1 MEADTMKRREFILLL
16 GGAGTW
22 PIAQQPERIRWI
34 GELMAEQRAVR
45 RVGVLLPGAP
55 ADSGQF
61 ASAFVQG
68 LKIAGYVDGENVAL
82 EYRWAEG
89 RTELLPQLAAELV
102 QSGVAVIAVGG
113 PQASLAAK
121 SATSTVPIVAVMGD
135 ADVMLKLVRN
145 FNRPNGNITG
155 VAAFVTAAIWGKRLE
170 LLHEMM
176 PRASVVAILTNPNDQ
191 GSPTIGELI
200 PITRPLALRLLPVTA
215 STDAEIDTAFAAA
228 VDAHADGLLVSDWPF
243 FTVRHDR
250 IAELASRHRLPTIY
264 GWREF
269 VAAGGL
275 ISYGSRLTDAWHQV
289 GVYVGRILK
298 GEKPADLPVVQPTKF
313 EMVINLL
320 AAKALGLAVPNNLL
334 VTADE
339 VIE

>member
-1 MEADTMKRREFILLL
+1 MEADTIKRREFILLL
-16 GGAGTW
+16 GSAATW
-22 PIAQQPERIRWI
+22 PLAEQPGRMHRSRVP
-34 GELMAEQRAVR
+34 MAEQRAIR
-45 RVGVLLPGAP
+45 RVGVLGPGAP
-55 ADSGQF
+55 ADSGHF

-68 LKIAGYVDGENVAL
+68 LKIANYVDGENVAL

-89 RTELLPQLAAELV
+89 RNERLPQLAAELV
-102 QSGVAVIAVGG
+102 QSGVAVIAAGG
-113 PQASLAAK
+113 PQATLAAK

-135 ADVMLKLVRN
+135 AEVLKLVRN

-155 VAAFVTAAIWGKRLE
+155 VAPFESAAIWGKRLE
-170 LLHEMM
+170 LLHEMI
-176 PRASVVAILTNPNDQ
+176 PRASVVAILTNPDDH

-200 PITRPLALRLLPVTA
+200 SIVRPFELRLLPVTA
-215 STDAEIDTAFAAA
+215 STDAEIDTAFATA

-264 GWREF
+264 GWREY

-289 GVYVGRILK
+289 GVYVGRILN
-298 GEKPADLPVVQPTKF
+298 GEKLADLPIVQPTKF
-313 EMVINLL
+313 EMVVNLQ
-320 AAKALGLAVPNNLL
+320 AAKALGLTIPNNLL
-334 VTADE
+334 VSADE

>member
-1 MEADTMKRREFILLL
+1 MRRRDFAALL
-16 GGAGTW
+16 GAATVFLPHAGNT
-22 PIAQQPERIRWI
+22 ERRP
-34 GELMAEQRAVR
+34 MR

-55 ADSGQF
+55 ADSGHF

-68 LKIAGYVDGENVAL
+68 LKIAGYVDGENVTL

-89 RTELLPQLAAELV
+89 LNERLPELAAELV
-102 QSGVAVIAVGG
+102 ESGLAVIAAGG

-121 SATSTVPIVAVMGD
+121 LATSMVPIVAVLGD
-135 ADVMLKLVRN
+135 ADAWLKLVRN
-145 FNRPNGNITG
+145 FNRPDGNITG
-155 VAAFVTAAIWGKRLE
+155 IAMFVTAAIWGKRLE
-170 LLHEMM
+170 LLHEMI

-191 GSPTIGELI
+191 GSPSIEELI
-200 PITRPLALRLLPVTA
+200 SIARPLELRLLSLTA
-215 STDAEIDTAFAAA
+215 STDAGIDTAFATA

-243 FTVRHDR
+243 FTVRHDQ

-264 GWREF
+264 GWREY

-275 ISYGSRLTDAWHQV
+275 ISYGTRLTDAWRQV

-298 GEKPADLPVVQPTKF
+298 GEQPADLPIVQPTKF
-313 EMVINLL
+313 EMVINLRS
-320 AAKALGLAVPNNLL
+320 ARALGLTIPNDLL

>member
-1 MEADTMKRREFILLL
+1 MMKRREFILLL
-16 GGAGTW
+16 GGAATW
-22 PIAQQPERIRWI
+22 PQGRMHRI
-34 GELMAEQRAVR
+34 GVLMAEQRAIH

-55 ADSGQF
+55 ADSGHF

-89 RTELLPQLAAELV
+89 RNERLPQLAAELV

-113 PQASLAAK
+113 PPATLAAK

-135 ADVMLKLVRN
+135 ADMLLKLVGN

-155 VAAFVTAAIWGKRLE
+155 VAVFVTAAIWGKRLE

-176 PRASVVAILTNPNDQ
+176 PRASVVAILTNPTDQ
-191 GSPTIGELI
+191 GSPTIGELVS
-200 PITRPLALRLLPVTA
+200 ITRPLQLRLLPA
-215 STDAEIDTAFAAA
+215 RTDVEIDTASATA

-264 GWREF
+264 AWREY

-275 ISYGSRLTDAWHQV
+275 ISYGSRITDAWHQV

-298 GEKPADLPVVQPTKF
+298 GEKPVDLPIVQPTKF
-313 EMVINLL
+313 EMIINLK
-320 AAKALGLAVPNNLL
+320 AAKALGLTVPNNLL

>member
-1 MEADTMKRREFILLL
+1 MRRRDFAALL
-16 GGAGTW
+16 GAATVFLPHAGNT
-22 PIAQQPERIRWI
+22 ERRP
-34 GELMAEQRAVR
+34 MR

-55 ADSGQF
+55 ADSGHF

-68 LKIAGYVDGENVAL
+68 LKIAGYVDGENVTL

-89 RTELLPQLAAELV
+89 HNERLPELAAELV
-102 QSGVAVIAVGG
+102 ESGLAVIAAGG

-121 SATSTVPIVAVMGD
+121 SATSMVPIVAVLGD
-135 ADVMLKLVRN
+135 ADAWLKLVRN
-145 FNRPNGNITG
+145 FNRPDGNITG
-155 VAAFVTAAIWGKRLE
+155 IAMFVTAAIWGKRLE
-170 LLHEMM
+170 LLHEMI

-191 GSPTIGELI
+191 GSPSIEELI
-200 PITRPLALRLLPVTA
+200 SIARPLELRLLSLTA
-215 STDAEIDTAFAAA
+215 STDAGIDTAFATA

-264 GWREF
+264 GWREY

-275 ISYGSRLTDAWHQV
+275 ISYGTRLTDAWRQV

-298 GEKPADLPVVQPTKF
+298 GEQPADLPIVQPTKF
-313 EMVINLL
+313 EMVINLRS
-320 AAKALGLAVPNNLL
+320 ARALGLTIPNDLL

>member
-1 MEADTMKRREFILLL
+1 MMKRREFILLL
-16 GGAGTW
+16 GGAATW
-22 PIAQQPERIRWI
+22 PLAEQQGRMHRI
-34 GELMAEQRAVR
+34 GVLMAEQRAIH

-55 ADSGQF
+55 ADSGHF

-89 RTELLPQLAAELV
+89 RNERLPQLAAELV

-113 PQASLAAK
+113 PPATLAAK

-135 ADVMLKLVRN
+135 ADMLLKLVGN

-155 VAAFVTAAIWGKRLE
+155 VAVFVTAAIWGKRLE

-176 PRASVVAILTNPNDQ
+176 PRASVVAILTNPTDQ
-191 GSPTIGELI
+191 GSPTIGELVS
-200 PITRPLALRLLPVTA
+200 ITRPLQLRLLPVTA
-215 STDAEIDTAFAAA
+215 STDVEIDTAFATA

-264 GWREF
+264 AWREY

-275 ISYGSRLTDAWHQV
+275 ISYGSRITDAWHQV

-298 GEKPADLPVVQPTKF
+298 GEKPLDLPIVQPTKF
-313 EMVINLL
+313 EMIINLR
-320 AAKALGLAVPNNLL
+320 AAKALGLTVPNNLL

>member
-1 MEADTMKRREFILLL
+1 MRRRDFAALL
-16 GGAGTW
+16 GAATVFLPHAGNT
-22 PIAQQPERIRWI
+22 ERRP
-34 GELMAEQRAVR
+34 MR

-55 ADSGQF
+55 ADSGHF

-68 LKIAGYVDGENVAL
+68 LKIAGYVDGENVTL

-89 RTELLPQLAAELV
+89 HNERLPELAAELV
-102 QSGVAVIAVGG
+102 ESGLAVIATGG

-121 SATSTVPIVAVMGD
+121 SATSMVPIVAVLGD
-135 ADVMLKLVRN
+135 ADAWLKLVRN
-145 FNRPNGNITG
+145 FNRPDGNITG
-155 VAAFVTAAIWGKRLE
+155 IAMFVTAAIWGKRLE
-170 LLHEMM
+170 LLHEMI

-191 GSPTIGELI
+191 GSPSIEELI
-200 PITRPLALRLLPVTA
+200 SIARPLELRLLSLTA
-215 STDAEIDTAFAAA
+215 STDAGIDTAFATA

-243 FTVRHDR
+243 FTVRHDQ

-264 GWREF
+264 GWREY

-275 ISYGSRLTDAWHQV
+275 ISYGTRLTDAWRQV

-298 GEKPADLPVVQPTKF
+298 GEQPADLPIVQPTKF
-313 EMVINLL
+313 EMVINLRS
-320 AAKALGLAVPNNLL
+320 ARALGLTIPNDLL

>member
-1 MEADTMKRREFILLL
+1 MRRRDFAALL
-16 GGAGTW
+16 GAAAVFLPHAGN
-22 PIAQQPERIRWI
+22 AERRTT
-34 GELMAEQRAVR
+34 R

-55 ADSGQF
+55 ADSGHF

-68 LKIAGYVDGENVAL
+68 LKIAGYVDGENVTL

-89 RTELLPQLAAELV
+89 HNERLPQLAAELV
-102 QSGVAVIAVGG
+102 ESGIVVIAAGG

-121 SATSTVPIVAVMGD
+121 SATSMVPIVAVLGD
-135 ADVMLKLVRN
+135 ADAWLKLVRN
-145 FNRPNGNITG
+145 FNRPDGNITG
-155 VAAFVTAAIWGKRLE
+155 IAMFVTAAIWGKRLE
-170 LLHEMM
+170 LLHEMI

-191 GSPTIGELI
+191 GSPSMEELKSI
-200 PITRPLALRLLPVTA
+200 ARPLELRLLSLTA
-215 STDAEIDTAFAAA
+215 STDAGIDTAFATA
-228 VDAHADGLLVSDWPF
+228 VDAHADGLLVSDSPF

-264 GWREF
+264 GWREY

-275 ISYGSRLTDAWHQV
+275 ISYGTRLTDAWRQV

-298 GEKPADLPVVQPTKF
+298 GEQPADLPIVQPTKF
-313 EMVINLL
+313 EMVINLR
-320 AAKALGLAVPNNLL
+320 AARALGLTIPNDLL

>member
-1 MEADTMKRREFILLL
+1 MRRRDFAALL
-16 GGAGTW
+16 GAAAVFLPHAGNT
-22 PIAQQPERIRWI
+22 ERRT
-34 GELMAEQRAVR
+34 MR

-55 ADSGQF
+55 ADSGHF

-68 LKIAGYVDGENVAL
+68 LKIAGYVDGENVTL

-89 RTELLPQLAAELV
+89 HNERLPELAAELV
-102 QSGVAVIAVGG
+102 ESGIAVIATGG

-121 SATSTVPIVAVMGD
+121 SATSMVPIVAVLGD
-135 ADVMLKLVRN
+135 ADAWLKLVRN
-145 FNRPNGNITG
+145 FNRPDGNITG
-155 VAAFVTAAIWGKRLE
+155 IAMFVTAAIWGKRLE
-170 LLHEMM
+170 LLHEMI

-191 GSPTIGELI
+191 GSPSIEELI
-200 PITRPLALRLLPVTA
+200 SIARPLELRLLSLTA
-215 STDAEIDTAFAAA
+215 STDAGIDTAFATA
-228 VDAHADGLLVSDWPF
+228 VDTHADGLLVSDWPF

-264 GWREF
+264 GWREY

-275 ISYGSRLTDAWHQV
+275 ISYGTRLTDAWRQV

-298 GEKPADLPVVQPTKF
+298 GEQPADLPIVQPTKF
-313 EMVINLL
+313 EMVINLQ
-320 AAKALGLAVPNNLL
+320 AARALGLIIPNDLL

>member
-1 MEADTMKRREFILLL
+1 MRRRDFAALL
-16 GGAGTW
+16 GAATVFLPHAGNT
-22 PIAQQPERIRWI
+22 ERRP
-34 GELMAEQRAVR
+34 MR

-55 ADSGQF
+55 ADSGHF

-68 LKIAGYVDGENVAL
+68 LKIAGYVDGENVTL

-89 RTELLPQLAAELV
+89 HNERLPQLAAELV
-102 QSGVAVIAVGG
+102 ESGIAVIAAGG

-121 SATSTVPIVAVMGD
+121 SATSMVPIVAVLGD
-135 ADVMLKLVRN
+135 ADAWLKLVRN
-145 FNRPNGNITG
+145 FNRPDGNITG
-155 VAAFVTAAIWGKRLE
+155 IAMFVTAAIWGKRLE
-170 LLHEMM
+170 LLHEMI

-191 GSPTIGELI
+191 GSPSIEELI
-200 PITRPLALRLLPVTA
+200 SIARPLELRLLSLTA
-215 STDAEIDTAFAAA
+215 STDAGIDTAFATA

-264 GWREF
+264 GWREY

-275 ISYGSRLTDAWHQV
+275 ISYGTRLTDAWRQV

-298 GEKPADLPVVQPTKF
+298 GEQPADLPIVQPTKF
-313 EMVINLL
+313 EMVINLRS
-320 AAKALGLAVPNNLL
+320 ARALGLTIPNDLL

>member
-1 MEADTMKRREFILLL
+1 M
-16 GGAGTW
+16 
-22 PIAQQPERIRWI
+22 
-34 GELMAEQRAVR
+34 R

-55 ADSGQF
+55 ADSGHF

-68 LKIAGYVDGENVAL
+68 LKIAGYVDGENVTL

-89 RTELLPQLAAELV
+89 HNERLPELAAELV
-102 QSGVAVIAVGG
+102 ESGLAVIAAGG

-121 SATSTVPIVAVMGD
+121 SATSMVPIVAVLGD
-135 ADVMLKLVRN
+135 ADAWLKLVRN
-145 FNRPNGNITG
+145 FNRPDGNITG
-155 VAAFVTAAIWGKRLE
+155 IAMFVTAAIWGKRLE
-170 LLHEMM
+170 LLHEMI

-191 GSPTIGELI
+191 GSPSIEELI
-200 PITRPLALRLLPVTA
+200 SIARPLELRLLSLTA
-215 STDAEIDTAFAAA
+215 STDAGIDTAFATA

-243 FTVRHDR
+243 FTVRHDQ

-264 GWREF
+264 GWREY

-275 ISYGSRLTDAWHQV
+275 ISYGTRLTDAWRQV

-298 GEKPADLPVVQPTKF
+298 GEKPTDLPIVQPTKF
-313 EMVINLL
+313 EMVINLRS
-320 AAKALGLAVPNNLL
+320 ARALGLTIPNDLL

>member
-1 MEADTMKRREFILLL
+1 MRRRDFAALL
-16 GGAGTW
+16 GAAPVFLPHVGNT
-22 PIAQQPERIRWI
+22 
-34 GELMAEQRAVR
+34 EQRTMR

-55 ADSGQF
+55 TDSGHF
-61 ASAFVQG
+61 ASAFAQG
-68 LKIAGYVDGENVAL
+68 LKIAGYVDRENVTL
-82 EYRWAEG
+82 QYRWAEG
-89 RTELLPQLAAELV
+89 HNERLPQLAAELV
-102 QSGVAVIAVGG
+102 ESGIAVIAAGG

-121 SATSTVPIVAVMGD
+121 SATSMVPIVAVLGD
-135 ADVMLKLVRN
+135 ADAWLKLVRN
-145 FNRPNGNITG
+145 FNRPDGNITG
-155 VAAFVTAAIWGKRLE
+155 IAMFVTAAIWGKRLE
-170 LLHEMM
+170 LLHEMI

-191 GSPTIGELI
+191 GSPSIEELI
-200 PITRPLALRLLPVTA
+200 SIARPLELRLLSLTA
-215 STDAEIDTAFAAA
+215 STDAGIDTAFAAA

-264 GWREF
+264 GWREY

-275 ISYGSRLTDAWHQV
+275 ISYGSRLTDAWRQV

-298 GEKPADLPVVQPTKF
+298 GERPADLPIVQPTKF
-313 EMVINLL
+313 EMVINLRS
-320 AAKALGLAVPNNLL
+320 ARALGLTIPNDLL

>member
-1 MEADTMKRREFILLL
+1 M
-16 GGAGTW
+16 
-22 PIAQQPERIRWI
+22 
-34 GELMAEQRAVR
+34 R

-55 ADSGQF
+55 ADSGHF

-68 LKIAGYVDGENVAL
+68 LKIAGYVDGENVTL

-89 RTELLPQLAAELV
+89 LNERLPELAAELV
-102 QSGVAVIAVGG
+102 ESGIAVIATGG

-121 SATSTVPIVAVMGD
+121 SATSMVPIVAVLGD
-135 ADVMLKLVRN
+135 ADAWLKLVRN
-145 FNRPNGNITG
+145 FNRPDGNITG
-155 VAAFVTAAIWGKRLE
+155 IAMFVTAAIWGKRLE
-170 LLHEMM
+170 LLHEMI

-191 GSPTIGELI
+191 GSPSIEELI
-200 PITRPLALRLLPVTA
+200 SIARPLELRLLSLTA
-215 STDAEIDTAFAAA
+215 STDAGIDTAFATA

-264 GWREF
+264 GWREY

-275 ISYGSRLTDAWHQV
+275 IGYGTRLTDAWRQV

-298 GEKPADLPVVQPTKF
+298 GEQPADLPIVQPTKF
-313 EMVINLL
+313 EMVINLRS
-320 AAKALGLAVPNNLL
+320 ARALGLTIPNDLL

>member
-1 MEADTMKRREFILLL
+1 MKRRKFILLL
-16 GGAGTW
+16 GGAATW
-22 PIAQQPERIRWI
+22 LLAEQQGRMHRI
-34 GELMAEQRAVR
+34 GVLMAEQRAIR

-55 ADSGQF
+55 ADSGNF

-89 RTELLPQLAAELV
+89 RNERLPQLAAELI

-113 PQASLAAK
+113 PSATLAAK

-135 ADVMLKLVRN
+135 ADVLLKLVGN

-155 VAAFVTAAIWGKRLE
+155 VAVFVTAAIWGKRLE

-191 GSPTIGELI
+191 GGPTIGELI
-200 PITRPLALRLLPVTA
+200 LITRPLGLRLLPVTA
-215 STDAEIDTAFAAA
+215 STDVEIDTAFARA
-228 VDAHADGLLVSDWPF
+228 VDAHADALLVSDWPF

-264 GWREF
+264 AWREY

-275 ISYGSRLTDAWHQV
+275 ISYGSRITDAWHQV

-298 GEKPADLPVVQPTKF
+298 GEKPADLPIVQPTKF
-313 EMVINLL
+313 EMIINLQ
-320 AAKALGLAVPNNLL
+320 AAKALGLTVPTNLL

>member
-1 MEADTMKRREFILLL
+1 MRRRDFAALL
-16 GGAGTW
+16 GAAAVFLPHAGNT
-22 PIAQQPERIRWI
+22 ERRT
-34 GELMAEQRAVR
+34 MQ

-55 ADSGQF
+55 ADSGHF

-68 LKIAGYVDGENVAL
+68 LKIAGYVDGENVTL

-89 RTELLPQLAAELV
+89 HNERLPQLAAELV
-102 QSGVAVIAVGG
+102 ESGIVVIAAGG

-121 SATSTVPIVAVMGD
+121 SATSMVPIVAVLGD
-135 ADVMLKLVRN
+135 ADAWLKLVRN
-145 FNRPNGNITG
+145 FNRPDGNITG
-155 VAAFVTAAIWGKRLE
+155 IAMFVTAAIWGKRLE
-170 LLHEMM
+170 LLHEMI

-191 GSPTIGELI
+191 GTPSIEELI
-200 PITRPLALRLLPVTA
+200 SIARPLELRLLSLTA
-215 STDAEIDTAFAAA
+215 STDAGIDTAFATA

-264 GWREF
+264 GWREY

-275 ISYGSRLTDAWHQV
+275 ISYGTRLTDAWRQV

-298 GEKPADLPVVQPTKF
+298 GEPPADLPIVQPTKF
-313 EMVINLL
+313 EMVINLR
-320 AAKALGLAVPNNLL
+320 AARALGLTIPNDLL

>member
-1 MEADTMKRREFILLL
+1 M
-16 GGAGTW
+16 
-22 PIAQQPERIRWI
+22 
-34 GELMAEQRAVR
+34 R

-55 ADSGQF
+55 ADSGHF

-68 LKIAGYVDGENVAL
+68 LKIAGYVDGENVTL

-89 RTELLPQLAAELV
+89 HNERLPQLAAELV
-102 QSGVAVIAVGG
+102 ESGIAVIAAGG

-121 SATSTVPIVAVMGD
+121 SATSMVPIVAVLGD
-135 ADVMLKLVRN
+135 ADAWLKLVRN
-145 FNRPNGNITG
+145 FNRPDGNITG
-155 VAAFVTAAIWGKRLE
+155 IAMFVTAAIWGKRLE
-170 LLHEMM
+170 LLHEMI

-191 GSPTIGELI
+191 GSPSIEELI
-200 PITRPLALRLLPVTA
+200 SIARPLELRLLSLTA
-215 STDAEIDTAFAAA
+215 STDAGIDTAFATA

-264 GWREF
+264 GWREY

-275 ISYGSRLTDAWHQV
+275 ISYGTRLTDAWRQV

-298 GEKPADLPVVQPTKF
+298 GEQPADLPIVQPTKF
-313 EMVINLL
+313 EMVINLRS
-320 AAKALGLAVPNNLL
+320 ARALGLTIPNDLL

-339 VIE
+339 VIA

>member
-1 MEADTMKRREFILLL
+1 M
-16 GGAGTW
+16 
-22 PIAQQPERIRWI
+22 
-34 GELMAEQRAVR
+34 R

-55 ADSGQF
+55 ADSGHF

-68 LKIAGYVDGENVAL
+68 LKIAGYVDGENVTL

-89 RTELLPQLAAELV
+89 HNERLPELAAELV
-102 QSGVAVIAVGG
+102 ESGLAVIAAGG

-121 SATSTVPIVAVMGD
+121 SATSMVPIVAVLGD
-135 ADVMLKLVRN
+135 ADAWLKLVRN
-145 FNRPNGNITG
+145 FNRPDGNITG
-155 VAAFVTAAIWGKRLE
+155 IAMFVTAAIWGKRLE
-170 LLHEMM
+170 LLHEMI
-176 PRASVVAILTNPNDQ
+176 PRAAVVAILTNPNDQ
-191 GSPTIGELI
+191 GSPSIEELI
-200 PITRPLALRLLPVTA
+200 SIARPLELRLLSLTA
-215 STDAEIDTAFAAA
+215 STDAGIDTAFATA

-264 GWREF
+264 GWREY

-275 ISYGSRLTDAWHQV
+275 IGYGTRLTDAWRQV

-298 GEKPADLPVVQPTKF
+298 GEQPADLPIVQPTKF
-313 EMVINLL
+313 EMVINLRS
-320 AAKALGLAVPNNLL
+320 ARALGLTIPNDLL